1 MKIFKIVAVIV
12 VIAALGAGVAYWLK
26 PKQDDRDYDTQA
38 ARVKTIS
45 SMVELCTADIHDE
58 MPIKD
63 SINGK
68 WIVARQVLEGRI
80 RFDLDALRIEERGDT
95 TVVYLPPERVDVLEN
110 AGPDA
115 YEVLDAWDGRNMIF
129 SRTLTAAE
137 ENALKKRWQRQLVG
151 KIYDKGYVRQAR
163 ANAVKTLAPL
173 LSAMRGSTS
182 GQGAVIV
189 IDPTPEGVR

>member
-1 MKIFKIVAVIV
+1 MKIFKILAVIV

-26 PKQDDRDYDTQA
+26 PKEDDRDYDTQA

-80 RFDLDALRIEERGDT
+80 RFDLDALRIEDRGDT
-95 TVVYLPPERVDVLEN
+95 MVVYLPPERVDILED
-110 AGPDA
+110 ASPDA
-115 YEVLDAWDGRNMIF
+115 YEVLDSWDGRNMIF
-129 SRTLTAAE
+129 TRTLTASE
-137 ENALKKRWQRQLVG
+137 ENRLKVRWQKRLLDRV
-151 KIYDKGYVRQAR
+151 YDRGYVRAAR
-163 ANAVKTLAPL
+163 ANALSSLQPL
-173 LSAMRGSTS
+173 FAAMRGS
-182 GQGAVIV
+182 GVVVRV
-189 IDPTPEGVR
+189 IDPSPEGYRPR